1 MVGLFSQL
9 LSVVSSC
16 PHATQMQYVQVQ
28 LCVLGP
34 TESSVHQESP
44 AALTFTSKM
53 LPMCMIMLAVT
64 KLHQHR
70 KAHDS
75 TCLERGC

>member
-16 PHATQMQYVQVQ
+16 PHAAQMQYVQVQ

-34 TESSVHQESP
+34 FCAPGVTAEQHSP
-44 AALTFTSKM
+44 CTNEM
-53 LPMCMIMLAVT
+53 LPLCMIMLAIT
-64 KLHQHR
+64 KLHQHC
-70 KAHDS
+70 KVHGIK
-75 TCLERGC
+75 CLEQGC